1 MIMKS
6 DASLVGKITWEFIL
20 ISDNIGMIE
29 LLHDINLLIDVFLKK
44 GLLLNVGF
52 ANDFD
57 SVVHISGL

>member
-1 MIMKS
+1 
-6 DASLVGKITWEFIL
+6 
-20 ISDNIGMIE
+20 MIE